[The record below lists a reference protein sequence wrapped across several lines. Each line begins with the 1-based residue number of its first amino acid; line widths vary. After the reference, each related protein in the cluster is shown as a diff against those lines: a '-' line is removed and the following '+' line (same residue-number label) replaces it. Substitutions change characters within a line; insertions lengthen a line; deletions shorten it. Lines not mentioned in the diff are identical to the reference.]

1 MKKRYCI
8 QWSEEV
14 SYNSSTWIVAES
26 EEEALKKWKN
36 GEWEESERDEISNRF
51 GRGSEEICDIQ
62 DLEEE

>member
-26 EEEALKKWKN
+26 EKEALEKFEKN
-36 GEWEESERDEISNRF
+36 RGEIF
-51 GRGSEEICDIQ
+51 FYK
-62 DLEEE
+62 